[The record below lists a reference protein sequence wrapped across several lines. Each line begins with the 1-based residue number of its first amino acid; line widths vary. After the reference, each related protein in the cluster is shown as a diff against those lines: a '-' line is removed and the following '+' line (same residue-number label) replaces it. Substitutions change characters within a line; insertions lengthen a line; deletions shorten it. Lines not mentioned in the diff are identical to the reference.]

1 METLDGD
8 LSQMLLH
15 AKIDQLI
22 ILNDSIV
29 VVVVPK
35 DVFDKIVY
43 LCLILLQDLY
53 KEVSYLLRLEVQI
66 SIHIKLD
73 NLAVNHLS
81 DRKGQ
86 FLRLELEFLLLE
98 TLALQF

>member
-1 METLDGD
+1 METLDSD
-8 LSQMLLH
+8 LPQMLLH

-22 ILNDSIV
+22 ILNYSIV
-29 VVVVPK
+29 VVIVPK

-53 KEVSYLLRLEVQI
+53 KKVPYLLRLEVHI
-66 SIHIKLD
+66 FIGIKLD
-73 NLAVNHLS
+73 DLAVDHLS

-86 FLRLELEFLLLE
+86 FLCLELEFLLLE
-98 TLALQF
+98 TLTLQF